1 MKYAKLIFKNILRN
15 KRRTLL
21 TISSLVVSLFLII
34 SLATI
39 LTEFDRG
46 AEEASPLRLV
56 SRHAV
61 SLGFVIPMAHLQK
74 MKAVPGVKEAM
85 PFSWF
90 GGIWKDERNFFANFA
105 VDARKMR
112 DVIPEIK
119 MSDADW
125 QAFINDRQGAIV
137 GAKLVKLYGFTPGQ
151 RITLKSP
158 IYNESVEFIIRGVY
172 TGSDEKTLYFQYDYL
187 NELLPAWAKDNV
199 STFSIVTNTAEDVPR
214 VSQAIDSIFANTD
227 APTKTESEREFAL
240 SFQTM
245 IGGVKTFLYAIMAAI
260 TFSLLL
266 VMGNTMAMTV
276 RERTKEVGTLKAIGF
291 QRGTI
296 TALFLGESLI
306 VACIGAA
313 IGIGAAVL
321 LFRSIDMSLYI
332 PYVISFVPT
341 GQTLLLAFALSIFVG
356 LISVIYSAYRVS
368 GLTIAEVQHSQHR
381 RKKRQHTRH
390 CIHDRFDGGGLPD
403 GDGAC
408 TRYRPDFVEQWRAA

>member
-46 AEEASPLRLV
+46 TEEASPLRLV

-61 SLGFVIPMAHLQK
+61 SLGFVIPMAHLPK
-74 MKAVPGVKEAM
+74 MKAVPGVKEVM

-90 GGIWKDERNFFANFA
+90 GGIYKDERNFFANFA

-112 DVIPEIK
+112 DVVPEIK
-119 MSDADW
+119 MSDAEW

-158 IYNESVEFIIRGVY
+158 IYNASVEFIIRGVY

-187 NELLPAWAKDNV
+187 NELVPAWAKDNV

-214 VSQAIDSIFANTD
+214 VSQAIDSLFVNTD

-245 IGGVKTFLYAIMAAI
+245 MGGFKTFLYAIMAAI

-296 TALFLGESLI
+296 TALFLGESL
-306 VACIGAA
+306 VVSTIGAA
-313 IGIGAAVL
+313 IGIGAAAL
-321 LFRSIDMSLYI
+321 LFRLVDLSLVI
-332 PYVISFVPT
+332 PNLLAFVPT
-341 GQTLLLAFALSIFVG
+341 KETLAIAFGLSILVGFV
-356 LISVIYSAYRVS
+356 SVVYSAYRVS
-368 GLTIAEVQHSQHR
+368 GLTIAEALRS
-381 RKKRQHTRH
+381 T
-390 CIHDRFDGGGLPD
+390 
-403 GDGAC
+403 
-408 TRYRPDFVEQWRAA
+408 E

>member
-39 LTEFDRG
+39 LTEFERG
-46 AEEASPLRLV
+46 TEEASPLRLV

-61 SLGFVIPMAHLQK
+61 SLGFVIPMAHMEK
-74 MKAVPGVKEAM
+74 MKAVPGVKDVM
-85 PFSWF
+85 PFNWF
-90 GGIWKDERNFFANFA
+90 GGIYKDERNFFANFA
-105 VDARKMR
+105 VDARKLKE
-112 DVIPEIK
+112 VVPEVK
-119 MSDADW
+119 SSDAEW
-125 QAFINDRQGAIV
+125 QAFINDRQGALV
-137 GAKLVKLYGFTPGQ
+137 GKKLASLYGFTPGQ

-158 IYNESVEFIIRGVY
+158 IYNAEVEFIIRGVY
-172 TGSDEKTLYFQYDYL
+172 TGSDEKTLYFHYDYL
-187 NELLPAWAKDNV
+187 NELVPDWAKDKV
-199 STFSIVTNTAEDVPR
+199 STFSILANTAEDVPR
-214 VSQAIDSIFANTD
+214 VAQQIDSIFANTD

-245 IGGVKTFLYAIMAAI
+245 MGGVKQFLYGIMAAI

-296 TALFLGESLI
+296 TMMFLAESLI
-306 VACIGAA
+306 VACIGAGL
-313 IGIGAAVL
+313 GIGAAAL
-321 LFRSIDMSLYI
+321 LFNSIDLSLYI
-332 PYVISFVPT
+332 PNFISFVPT
-341 GQTLLLAFALSIFVG
+341 GQTLAAAFGLSILVG

-368 GLTIAEVQHSQHR
+368 GLTIAEALRS
-381 RKKRQHTRH
+381 T
-390 CIHDRFDGGGLPD
+390 
-403 GDGAC
+403 
-408 TRYRPDFVEQWRAA
+408 E

>member
-1 MKYAKLIFKNILRN
+1 MKYAKLIFKNVLRN

-21 TISSLVVSLFLII
+21 TISSLVVSLFLIV

-46 AEEASPLRLV
+46 TEEASPLRLV

-74 MKAVPGVKEAM
+74 MKTVPGVKEAM

-90 GGIWKDERNFFANFA
+90 GGIYKDERNFFANFA
-105 VDARKMR
+105 VDARKLR
-112 DVIPEIK
+112 DVVPELK
-119 MSDADW
+119 MSDAEW

-137 GAKLVKLYGFTPGQ
+137 GRKLVTLYGFTPGQ
-151 RITLKSP
+151 RVTLKSP
-158 IYNESVEFIIRGVY
+158 IYNQSVEFIVRGVY

-187 NELLPAWAKDNV
+187 NELLPDWAKNQV
-199 STFSIVTNTAEDVPR
+199 STFSILANAPEDVPR

-245 IGGVKTFLYAIMAAI
+245 MGGVKQFLYGIMAAI

-291 QRGTI
+291 QRRTI
-296 TALFLGESLI
+296 AALFLGEALL

-313 IGIGAAVL
+313 IGIAAAALV
-321 LFRSIDMSLYI
+321 FRSVDLSLYI
-332 PYVISFVPT
+332 PNFISFVPT
-341 GQTLLLAFALSIFVG
+341 GQTLAAAFVLSILVG
-356 LISVIYSAYRVS
+356 VVSVIYSAYRVS
-368 GLTIAEVQHSQHR
+368 GLTIAEALRS
-381 RKKRQHTRH
+381 T
-390 CIHDRFDGGGLPD
+390 
-403 GDGAC
+403 
-408 TRYRPDFVEQWRAA
+408 E

>member
-46 AEEASPLRLV
+46 TEEASPLRLV

-74 MKAVPGVKEAM
+74 MKTVPGVKEAM

-90 GGIWKDERNFFANFA
+90 GGIYKDERNFFANFA

-158 IYNESVEFIIRGVY
+158 IYNQSVEFIIRGVY

-199 STFSIVTNTAEDVPR
+199 STFSIVTNSAEDVPR
-214 VSQAIDSIFANTD
+214 VGQAIDSIFANTD

-245 IGGVKTFLYAIMAAI
+245 MGGVKTFLYAIMAAI

-296 TALFLGESLI
+296 TALFLGESLV

-313 IGIGAAVL
+313 IGIGAAAL
-321 LFRSIDMSLYI
+321 LFRSVDLSLYI
-332 PYVISFVPT
+332 PNLISFVPT
-341 GQTLLLAFALSIFVG
+341 GQTLAVAFGLSILVG
-356 LISVIYSAYRVS
+356 FISVVYSAYRVS
-368 GLTIAEVQHSQHR
+368 GLTIAEALRS
-381 RKKRQHTRH
+381 T
-390 CIHDRFDGGGLPD
+390 
-403 GDGAC
+403 
-408 TRYRPDFVEQWRAA
+408 E

>member
-15 KRRTLL
+15 KLRTLL
-21 TISSLVVSLFLII
+21 TISSLVVSVFLII
-34 SLATI
+34 SLATL

-46 AEEASPLRLV
+46 SEEANPLRLV

-74 MKAVPGVKEAM
+74 MKTVPGVKEAM

-90 GGIWKDERNFFANFA
+90 GGIYKDERNFFANFA
-105 VDARKMR
+105 VDPRKMR
-112 DVIPEIK
+112 DVITEIK

-158 IYNESVEFIIRGVY
+158 IYNQSVEFIIRGIY

-187 NELLPAWAKDNV
+187 NELLPAWAKDQV
-199 STFSIVTNTAEDVPR
+199 STFSIVANTAEDVPR
-214 VSQAIDSIFANTD
+214 VGQAIDSIFANSD

-245 IGGVKTFLYAIMAAI
+245 MGGVKTFLYAIMAAI

-296 TALFLGESLI
+296 TALFLGEALI
-306 VACIGAA
+306 VACIGAG
-313 IGIGAAVL
+313 IGIGAASL
-321 LFRSIDMSLYI
+321 LFRSVDLSLFI
-332 PYVISFVPT
+332 PNLISFVPT
-341 GQTLLLAFALSIFVG
+341 NQTLGIAFGLSVLVG
-356 LISVIYSAYRVS
+356 FISVIYSAYRVS
-368 GLTIAEVQHSQHR
+368 GLTIAEALRS
-381 RKKRQHTRH
+381 T
-390 CIHDRFDGGGLPD
+390 
-403 GDGAC
+403 
-408 TRYRPDFVEQWRAA
+408 E

>member
-46 AEEASPLRLV
+46 SEEASPLRLV

-61 SLGFVIPMAHLQK
+61 SLGFVIPMAHIQK
-74 MKAVPGVKEAM
+74 MKTVPGVKEAM

-90 GGIWKDERNFFANFA
+90 GGIYKDERNFFANFA

-125 QAFINDRQGAIV
+125 QAFINDRQGAVV

-158 IYNESVEFIIRGVY
+158 IYNQSVEFIIRGIY

-187 NELLPAWAKDNV
+187 NELLPAWAKDQV
-199 STFSIVTNTAEDVPR
+199 STFSIVANTAEDVPR
-214 VSQAIDSIFANTD
+214 VGQAIDSIFANTD

-245 IGGVKTFLYAIMAAI
+245 MGGVKTFLYAIMAAI

-296 TALFLGESLI
+296 TALFLGEALM

-313 IGIGAAVL
+313 IGIGAAAL
-321 LFRSIDMSLYI
+321 LFRSVDLSLYI
-332 PYVISFVPT
+332 PNLISFVPT
-341 GQTLLLAFALSIFVG
+341 SQTLAIAFGLSIVVG
-356 LISVIYSAYRVS
+356 FISVVYSAYRVS
-368 GLTIAEVQHSQHR
+368 GLTIAEALRS
-381 RKKRQHTRH
+381 T
-390 CIHDRFDGGGLPD
+390 
-403 GDGAC
+403 
-408 TRYRPDFVEQWRAA
+408 E

>member
-46 AEEASPLRLV
+46 TNETSPLRLV

-74 MKAVPGVKEAM
+74 IKTVPGVKEAM
-85 PFSWF
+85 PFNWF
-90 GGIWKDERNFFANFA
+90 GGIYKDERNFFANFA

-112 DVIPEIK
+112 DIIPELK

-125 QAFINDRQGAIV
+125 QAFINDRQGAMV

-151 RITLKSP
+151 RVTLKSP
-158 IYNESVEFIIRGVY
+158 IYNQSVEFIIRGVY
-172 TGSDEKTLYFQYDYL
+172 TGSDEKTLYFHQDYI
-187 NELLPAWAKDNV
+187 NELLPDWAKDQA
-199 STFSIVTNTAEDVPR
+199 STFSILANTPEDVPR
-214 VSQAIDSIFANTD
+214 VGQAIDSLFANSD

-240 SFQTM
+240 SFMTM
-245 IGGVKTFLYAIMAAI
+245 MGGVKQFLYGIMAAI

-296 TALFLGESLI
+296 TALFLGEALTL
-306 VACIGAA
+306 ACIGAA
-313 IGIGAAVL
+313 IGVGAAAL
-321 LFRSIDMSLYI
+321 IFRSIDLSLYI
-332 PYVISFVPT
+332 PNFIAFVPT
-341 GQTLLLAFALSIFVG
+341 KETLAGAFVLSILVG
-356 LISVIYSAYRVS
+356 LISVVYSAYRVS
-368 GLTIAEVQHSQHR
+368 GLTIAEALRS
-381 RKKRQHTRH
+381 T
-390 CIHDRFDGGGLPD
+390 
-403 GDGAC
+403 
-408 TRYRPDFVEQWRAA
+408 E

>member
-1 MKYAKLIFKNILRN
+1 MKFAKLIFKNILRN

-21 TISSLVVSLFLII
+21 TIMSLVVSLFLII

-46 AEEASPLRLV
+46 TDEASPLRLV

-74 MKAVPGVKEAM
+74 MKTVPGVKEVM

-90 GGIWKDERNFFANFA
+90 GGIYKDERNFFANFA
-105 VDARKMR
+105 VDGKKLRE
-112 DVIPEIK
+112 VIPEVK

-125 QAFINDRQGAIV
+125 QSFINDRQGAIV

-158 IYNESVEFIIRGVY
+158 IYNQSVEFIIRGVY
-172 TGSDEKTLYFQYDYL
+172 TGSDEKTLYFHYDYL
-187 NELLPAWAKDNV
+187 NELLPEWAKNQV
-199 STFSIVTNTAEDVPR
+199 STFSIMANSAEDVPR
-214 VSQAIDSIFANTD
+214 VSQQIDSLFANTD

-245 IGGVKTFLYAIMAAI
+245 MGGVKQFLYAIMAAI

-266 VMGNTMAMTV
+266 VMGNTMAMSV

-296 TALFLGESLI
+296 TALFLGEALL

-313 IGIGAAVL
+313 IGIGAAALV
-321 LFRSIDMSLYI
+321 FRSVDLSLYI
-332 PYVISFVPT
+332 PNLISFVPT
-341 GQTLLLAFALSIFVG
+341 GQTLAIAFGLSRAVG
-356 LISVIYSAYRVS
+356 FISVVYSAYRVS
-368 GLTIAEVQHSQHR
+368 GLTIAEALRS
-381 RKKRQHTRH
+381 T
-390 CIHDRFDGGGLPD
+390 
-403 GDGAC
+403 
-408 TRYRPDFVEQWRAA
+408 E

>member
-21 TISSLVVSLFLII
+21 TISSLVVSLFLMI

-39 LTEFDRG
+39 LTEFDRNSDQ
-46 AEEASPLRLV
+46 ANPLRIV

-61 SLGFVIPMAHLQK
+61 SLGFILPVAHLQK
-74 MKAVPGVKEAM
+74 MKTVPGVKEAM

-90 GGIWKDERNFFANFA
+90 GGIYKDERNSFANFA
-105 VDARKMR
+105 VDARKLK
-112 DVIPEIK
+112 DVLPEVK

-137 GAKLVKLYGFTPGQ
+137 GQKLVTLHGFTLGQ
-151 RITLKSP
+151 RVTMKSP
-158 IYNESVEFIIRGVY
+158 IYNQSVEFIIRGVY
-172 TGSDEKTLYFQYDYL
+172 TGLDEKTLYFHYDYL
-187 NELLPAWAKDNV
+187 NELLPDWAKDHV
-199 STFSIVTNTAEDVPR
+199 STFSILANTPEDVPR
-214 VSQAIDSIFANTD
+214 VSQAVDSMFANTD

-245 IGGVKTFLYAIMAAI
+245 FGGVKTFLYGIMAAI

-296 TALFLGESLI
+296 TALFLFESLI
-306 VACIGAA
+306 LACIGAA
-313 IGIGAAVL
+313 IGIGAAML
-321 LFRSIDMSLYI
+321 IFNSIDMSLII
-332 PYVISFVPT
+332 PFFTSFVPT
-341 GQTLLLAFALSIFVG
+341 RQTLVAAFGLAILVG
-356 LISVIYSAYRVS
+356 SISVIYSAYRVS
-368 GLTIAEVQHSQHR
+368 GLTIAEALRS
-381 RKKRQHTRH
+381 T
-390 CIHDRFDGGGLPD
+390 
-403 GDGAC
+403 
-408 TRYRPDFVEQWRAA
+408 E

>member
-46 AEEASPLRLV
+46 TEEASPLRLV

-61 SLGFVIPMAHLQK
+61 SLGFVIPMAHIQK
-74 MKAVPGVKEAM
+74 MKTVPGVKEAM

-90 GGIWKDERNFFANFA
+90 GGIYKDERNFFANFA

-158 IYNESVEFIIRGVY
+158 IYNQSVEFIIRGVY

-187 NELLPAWAKDNV
+187 NELLPAWAKDQV
-199 STFSIVTNTAEDVPR
+199 STFSIVANTAEDVPR
-214 VSQAIDSIFANTD
+214 VGQAIDSIFANTD

-245 IGGVKTFLYAIMAAI
+245 MGGVKTFLYAIMGAI

-296 TALFLGESLI
+296 TALFLGESLM

-313 IGIGAAVL
+313 IGIGAAAL
-321 LFRSIDMSLYI
+321 LFRSVDLSLYI
-332 PYVISFVPT
+332 PNLISFVPT
-341 GQTLLLAFALSIFVG
+341 SQTLAIAFGLSILVG
-356 LISVIYSAYRVS
+356 FISVVYSAYRVS
-368 GLTIAEVQHSQHR
+368 GLTIAEALRS
-381 RKKRQHTRH
+381 T
-390 CIHDRFDGGGLPD
+390 
-403 GDGAC
+403 
-408 TRYRPDFVEQWRAA
+408 E